1 MSLAEKLDA
10 LREAGGKRI
19 GEEKRAVMRGATE
32 DLRQSGILDGAAKVG
47 DAFPSFALNN
57 ADGELVRSS
66 DLLGRGAVVLTVF
79 RGAW

>member
-19 GEEKRAVMRGATE
+19 GEEKRVVMRRATE
-32 DLRQSGILDGAAKVG
+32 DLRQSGILDGVAKVG
-47 DAFPSFALNN
+47 DRFPAFALNN

-66 DLLGRGAVVLTVF
+66 DLLARGAVVLTVF

>member
-19 GEEKRAVMRGATE
+19 PEEKRVVMRRATE
-32 DLRQSGILDGAAKVG
+32 DLRQSGILDGVAKVG
-47 DAFPSFALNN
+47 DRLPAFALNN
-57 ADGELVRSS
+57 ADGEPVRSS
-66 DLLGRGAVVLTVF
+66 DLLARGAVVLTVF

>member
-10 LREAGGKRI
+10 LREAGAKRI
-19 GEEKRAVMRGATE
+19 GEEKRVVMRRATE
-32 DLRQSGILDGAAKVG
+32 DLRQSDILDGVAKVG
-47 DAFPSFALNN
+47 DRFPAFALNN

-66 DLLGRGAVVLTVF
+66 DLLSRGAVVLTVF